1 MNKIN
6 IEKATFSILTA
17 SRRPEGYLNLVR
29 QLEEKLSNYV
39 VEYLCFIDKAELKP
53 EYDKIKE
60 QYPKVKII
68 LAQENY
74 IWKNG
79 WDSVYNLLIKSS
91 KAVMCWLLFDSD
103 EIVLDNT
110 EQFIHDLY
118 DGELFGINTKMQ
130 RGNVFENKFQLF
142 YNNGNIKY
150 FGIVHENQVFLKH
163 SPNIVVLNSIR
174 INHNNALDKNS
185 KELKKTEDGIPILEM
200 EEEGTDGYNRNVLY
214 EGLTWK
220 VVNQNGRQQNRDY
233 LIRYYNVNKDIID
246 EYYKIASEK
255 WK

>member
-1 MNKIN
+1 MPEI
-6 IEKATFSILTA
+6 TLSIITA
-17 SRRPEGYLNLVR
+17 SRRPQGYLNLVK
-29 QLEEKLSNYV
+29 QLDEKLSNYI
-39 VEYLCFIDKAELKP
+39 VEYLCFIDNKELKS

-79 WDSVYNLLIKSS
+79 WDSVYNLLIRTS
-91 KAVMCWLLFDSD
+91 KGNHCWMLFDSD
-103 EIVLDNT
+103 EIILDNPKR
-110 EQFIHDLY
+110 FVNDLN

-150 FGIVHENQVFLKH
+150 YGLVHENQIYLNH
-163 SPNIVVLNSIR
+163 SPNVKILNSIR

-200 EEEGTDGYNRNVLY
+200 EEEGTDGYLRNLLY
-214 EGLTWK
+214 EGITWK
-220 VVNQNGRQQNRDY
+220 IVNQNGRQQNRDY
-233 LIRYYNVNKDIID
+233 LIRYYNVNKEVID
-246 EYYKIASEK
+246 KYYKKACEK
-255 WK
+255 WDT